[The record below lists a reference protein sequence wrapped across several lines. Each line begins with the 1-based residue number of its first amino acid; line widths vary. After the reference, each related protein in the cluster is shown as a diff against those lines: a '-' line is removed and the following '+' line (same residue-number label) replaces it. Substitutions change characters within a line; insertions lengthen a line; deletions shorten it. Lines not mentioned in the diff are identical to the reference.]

1 MDASRGSESEFE
13 FFWLSF
19 DELDSFSLLV
29 LVLPVGRCFVV
40 VIGL

>member
-1 MDASRGSESEFE
+1 MHQEDLNLSFE

-29 LVLPVGRCFVV
+29 LVLPVDCCFVV